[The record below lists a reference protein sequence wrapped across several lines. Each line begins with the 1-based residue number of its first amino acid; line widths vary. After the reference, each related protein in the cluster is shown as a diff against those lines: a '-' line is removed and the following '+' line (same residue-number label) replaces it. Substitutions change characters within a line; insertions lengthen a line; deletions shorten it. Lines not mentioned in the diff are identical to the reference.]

1 MDPLSQ
7 AVLGSVASQSVRNK
21 ASLISVGTIGA
32 LAGMAPDLDVLIRS
46 ATDPLLSLEYHRQF
60 THSLIFIPLGAA
72 LCALAFWPFVRRHM
86 SYRKVWLVALV
97 GYATHGLLDACT
109 TYGTMLLWP
118 FSDARIAWSN
128 ISVVDPLFTLPLLAV
143 VVLAGVNQS
152 ALTARLGLLWGL
164 LYLLLGLVQQDR
176 AATAGEALA
185 VSRGHNAVVVS
196 SKPSFGNI
204 LLWKVIYEH
213 DDRYYVDAVRVATD
227 IQLLEGDNVARLNID
242 THFPWLDAR
251 SQQAKDLERF
261 RWFSRDYLAVDE
273 DDSQFVVDMRY
284 SLLPNEIEGLWG
296 IRLEETLSEDQHVE
310 WTARRSAGAER
321 FDELLGLLAGRDERL
336 IDLSSALNREYQ
348 MIEKLR
354 GSN

>member
-21 ASLISVGTIGA
+21 TSLIRVGTIGA

-72 LCALAFWPFVRRHM
+72 LCAFVFWPFVRRHM
-86 SYRKVWLVALV
+86 SYRQVWLVALV

-128 ISVVDPLFTLPLLAV
+128 ISVVDPLFTLPLLAA
-143 VVLAGVNQS
+143 VVLAGINQS
-152 ALTARLGLLWGL
+152 AITARLGMVWGL
-164 LYLLLGLVQQDR
+164 MYLAFGLVQQDR
-176 AATAGEALA
+176 ATTAGEALA
-185 VSRGHNAVVVS
+185 ASRGHDRVAVS

-213 DDRYYVDAVRVATD
+213 DDRYYVDAVRVTNG
-227 IQLLEGDNVARLNID
+227 INLFEGDNVARLNIEK
-242 THFPWLDAR
+242 HFPWLRAG

-261 RWFSRDYLAVDE
+261 RWFARDYLAVDE
-273 DDSQFVVDMRY
+273 DDSQFVVDIRY
-284 SLLPNEIEGLWG
+284 SLLPNEIKGLWG
-296 IRLEETLSEDQHVE
+296 IRLEETLSEDQHVQ
-310 WTARRSAGAER
+310 WTTRRSAGAER
-321 FDELLGLLAGRDERL
+321 FDDLLRLLVGR
-336 IDLSSALNREYQ
+336 N
-348 MIEKLR
+348 
-354 GSN
+354 